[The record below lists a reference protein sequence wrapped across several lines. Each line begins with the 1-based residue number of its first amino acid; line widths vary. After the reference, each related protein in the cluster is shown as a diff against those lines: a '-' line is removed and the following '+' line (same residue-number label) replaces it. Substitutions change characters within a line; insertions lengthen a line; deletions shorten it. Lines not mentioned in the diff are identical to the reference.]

1 MSAGT
6 GWFDPLQLDALLL
19 QVAVDAGITDPADQA
34 LTVGMGED
42 MARAAV
48 LGETGEDHFGLAAL
62 HK

>member
-1 MSAGT
+1 M
-6 GWFDPLQLDALLL
+6 
-19 QVAVDAGITDPADQA
+19 AVDAGITDPADQA